1 MRVGEM
7 ERLLAANLAQNR
19 TMTAEVFERVLIP
32 RAGKLSTFL
41 VYSPENSALRTFQAD
56 GQILPLGIR
65 GEGLFAH
72 LKGLDSKSRRNRL
85 AKIKERLTLIDWFDN
100 FDIPEV
106 LGPGERSIRIRDHYL
121 PDGVLFDQ

>member
-41 VYSPENSALRTFQAD
+41 VYSPENSALRTFQTE

-72 LKGLDSKSRRNRL
+72 LKALNSATHRERL
-85 AKIKERLTLIDWFDN
+85 VKIKESLALIDWFEG
-100 FDIPEV
+100 FDIPEG
-106 LGPGERSIRIRDHYL
+106 LALGERSIQIRDRYL
-121 PDGVLFDQ
+121 PEGSLFDQ